1 MSKTYKVQ
9 EVEDTNNFVYILI
22 VFVLLLTC
30 LPAIPISFCILFLL
44 YLFKADSKKCMVI
57 SGGIL
62 IFTFIFFHSFFE
74 EFLNSTIAKF
84 TFNIQI
90 IEAHNWSFLF
100 DSYILKF
107 YKIYTFE
114 SWCVLFIICFF
125 VATIMLRKLD
135 KNRKREQAGI
145 TNLDKEIKTID
156 KQNKSISDIKL
167 PKEKTLLGYNQS
179 GKKVFCD
186 DNSKHLFISGTT
198 GSGKT
203 VTIANFIKSACQK
216 NYGLLLVDGKGDT
229 TETSML
235 EITKKLCN
243 QYKRK
248 LYVVDMNDPS
258 NSIKFNPFKNSNP
271 TVCKDML
278 INMSDWSEEHYKTN
292 TERYLQRVIKMLL
305 TANIDI
311 CFENIIKY
319 INVNQ
324 FKELSSKLAQDKK
337 ISKDEHTQ
345 NINLIKDNE
354 KIIQGAAARFS
365 TLAEGEMGAIFEN
378 NGIDIYTALQENAV
392 ILFILNPLLYPE
404 TSRTLG
410 RLILIDSKK
419 AVSKLFANEKK
430 RKFFVFDEINVY
442 ASSTLLDLINK
453 SRSAGVTC
461 ICATQS
467 LADLETNVSEA
478 FREQIIENCNNYIIM
493 RQNSS
498 SSSETWAKTV
508 GTHETF
514 HMTYQVS
521 DEPES
526 SEKGSARR
534 TREFIVHPDSI
545 KQLKVGEG
553 FFVSRDNNVCEK
565 IKFKNLFEEK

>member
-1 MSKTYKVQ
+1 MSKAYKLQ
-9 EVEDTNNFVYILI
+9 EVKSNNNFTNIFI
-22 VFVLLLTC
+22 VFILLLAC
-30 LPAIPISFCILFLL
+30 APAIPITFFILFLL
-44 YLFKADSKKCMVI
+44 YLFKAESRKIMAL
-57 SGGIL
+57 SGIL
-62 IFTFIFFHSFFE
+62 LIISLIVAKCFIADTLNIININLQSLITGNLMDIFS
-74 EFLNSTIAKF
+74 
-84 TFNIQI
+84 
-90 IEAHNWSFLF
+90 
-100 DSYILKF
+100 SYGL
-107 YKIYTFE
+107 YHWQ
-114 SWCVLFIICFF
+114 SWGVVLTLSFF
-125 VATIMLRKLD
+125 VATIMLRKID
-135 KNRKREQAGI
+135 KNRKREKAGI
-145 TNLDKEIKTID
+145 TSLDREIKAID
-156 KQNKSISDIKL
+156 KQNKPILKANL
-167 PKEKTLLGYNQS
+167 PKDEKTLIGINQS
-179 GKKVFCD
+179 GKKIYCD
-186 DNSKHLFISGTT
+186 DNAKHVFISGTT

-229 TETSML
+229 TENSML

-248 LYVVDMNDPS
+248 LYVIDMNDPK
-258 NSIKFNPFKNSNP
+258 NSKKYNPFQNANP

-324 FKELSSKLAQDKK
+324 FKELSASLAKNEI
-337 ISKDEHTQ
+337 ISKDVHMQ
-345 NINLIKDNE
+345 NLELIENDK
-354 KIIQGAAARFS
+354 KIIQGASARFA
-365 TLAEGEMGAIFEN
+365 TIAESEMGEIFQAG
-378 NGIDIYTALQENAV
+378 GIDIHTALAENAV

-404 TSRTLG
+404 TSQTLG

-419 AVSKLFANEKK
+419 AVSKMFEAENK
-430 RKFFVFDEINVY
+430 RKFFIFDEINVY

-453 SRSAGVTC
+453 SRSAGITC
-461 ICATQS
+461 VCATQS
-467 LADLETNVSEA
+467 LADLESNVSES

-498 SSSETWAKTV
+498 SSAETWAKTI

-526 SEKGSARR
+526 NEKGSARR
-534 TREFIVHPDSI
+534 IREFIVHPDNI
-545 KQLKVGEG
+545 KRLKVGEG
-553 FFVSRDNNVCEK
+553 FFISRDNNICEK
-565 IKFKNLFEEK
+565 VKIKNLFEEL